1 MASSVLRNSQ
11 QVKQEPVKKTM
22 DSTGNGN
29 IMNSQVGSGSGRIL
43 NGALATDGASKKIS
57 KQGNR

>member
-11 QVKQEPVKKTM
+11 QVKQEKVAKIP

-29 IMNSQVGSGSGRIL
+29 ILNSQVGSGSGRIL
-43 NGALATDGASKKIS
+43 NGGLANDGASKKIS